1 MKNNPL
7 GLNITD
13 VLFLVG
19 MRSRTGEL
27 VIESGNNIGTM
38 LMYEGK
44 ILQAFSPYSRAIGD
58 QLVEDGLISETELIE
73 TLKLQ
78 KKTEYIPLG
87 GYLLKLG
94 KVSYEVIEDLVH
106 AQIRQSVKE
115 FQTWDDAN
123 FTFLDK
129 KIKPFDRISL
139 GVREFIPPST
149 VEATKNLL
157 SVEFR

>member
-27 VIESGNNIGTM
+27 VIEAGNNIGTM

-78 KKTEYIPLG
+78 KKNEYIPLG
-87 GYLLKLG
+87 GHLLKLG
-94 KVSYEVIEDLVH
+94 KVSYEVIENMVH

-129 KIKPFDRISL
+129 KIKPYDLISL

-149 VEATKNLL
+149 VEATKNFL
-157 SVEFR
+157 SVDSR